1 MIINDR
7 SPYYILEGDTPV
19 PVNDLLEWGRWFDD
33 YHKRIVARTYLSR
46 VGDELPT
53 DDLLMRPADTTAMVS
68 TVFLGTDHGYR
79 WLTHVKSPP
88 ILFETMIEVD
98 GAGFLAPQWRY
109 ATAAQARATHAR
121 IVEQA
126 QGWLRS
132 GRSLAAVESDEW
144 VEDEEEDS
152 QP

>member
-79 WLTHVKSPP
+79 WLTAVKSPP

-109 ATAAQARATHAR
+109 ATAARREPCMRASWSRRKVGYAQAGH
-121 IVEQA
+121 
-126 QGWLRS
+126 WLLLSLMS
-132 GRSLAAVESDEW
+132 G
-144 VEDEEEDS
+144 
-152 QP
+152 